1 MKIAVRFAPSP
12 TGFLH
17 IGNVRTAI
25 VNWLYAARHGGSFM
39 FRLDDTDEER
49 STQEYADAIAQD
61 LTWLGLTWDRYARES
76 DRYARYGEVAE
87 KLKAAGRLY
96 PCYETPEELGLKRK
110 SLLARHLPPIY
121 DRSALRLSDE
131 DRARLEAEGRRPHW
145 RFKLLHADI
154 VWDDLVQGHK
164 HFKGAD
170 LSDPVLIR
178 EDGRPLYTLTSVVDD
193 VDFAISHIVR
203 GEDHVTNTAV
213 QVQLFQAVIGLEG
226 QGEVPTFAHLPLIA
240 GSEGEGLSKRLGSL
254 SVRSLREEEGVEALA
269 LTSYLARLG
278 TADAIAAAGSLA
290 ELAEGFDFAKFGRGT
305 PKFDP
310 DELMRLNAQVLHQA
324 SFAAVADRLAAL
336 GLDGVDE
343 AFWLAV
349 RPNLSKLADAK
360 EWWAV
365 THAPVAPLVEDAAFL
380 ATAAGL
386 LPDGVWDETTWGVW
400 TKAVSA
406 ATGAKG
412 KALFLP
418 LRRALTARDH
428 GPELK
433 TLLPLIGRERA
444 LARLAGRVA

>member
-1 MKIAVRFAPSP
+1 MNVAVRFAPSP
-12 TGFLH
+12 TGHLH
-17 IGNVRTAI
+17 IGNIRTAI
-25 VNWLYAARHGGSFM
+25 VNWLFAARHGGSFM

-49 STQEYADAIAQD
+49 STTAFADAIAED
-61 LTWLGLTWDRYARES
+61 LTWLGLAWDRHARES
-76 DRYARYGEVAE
+76 DRYARYGEAADA
-87 KLKAAGRLY
+87 LKQAGRLY

-110 SLLARHLPPIY
+110 AMLAQHRPPIY
-121 DRSALRLSDE
+121 DRSALRLTDP

-145 RFKLLHADI
+145 RFKLNHDDV

-164 HFKGAD
+164 HFRGAD

-193 VDFAISHIVR
+193 LDFAITHIVR

-213 QVQLFQAVIGLEG
+213 QVQLFQALIGVAG
-226 QGEVPTFAHLPLIA
+226 AGAVPIFAHLPLIA

-254 SVRSLREEEGVEALA
+254 SVRSLRNDEGVEPLA
-269 LTSYLARLG
+269 LNAYLARLG
-278 TADAIAAAGSLA
+278 TSDAIAAASSLS
-290 ELAEGFDFAKFGRGT
+290 ELADAFDFAKFGRGT
-305 PKFDP
+305 PKFDA
-310 DELMRLNAQVLHQA
+310 DELMRLNAQVLHA
-324 SFAAVADRLAAL
+324 APFEAVAARLAAL
-336 GLDGVDE
+336 GMHGVDE

-349 RPNLSKLADAK
+349 RPNLSRLTEAL

-365 THAPVAPLVEDAAFL
+365 THAAVTPLVDDSAFL

-386 LPDGVWDETTWGVW
+386 LPDGVWDDTTWGVW

-418 LRRALTARDH
+418 LRRALTAHDH

-444 LARLAGRVA
+444 LARLSGCTA

>member
-1 MKIAVRFAPSP
+1 MTVAVRFAPSP
-12 TGFLH
+12 TGHLH
-17 IGNVRTAI
+17 IGNIRTAI
-25 VNWLYAARHGGSFM
+25 VNWLFAARHGGSFM

-49 STQEYADAIAQD
+49 STKAFADAIGED

-76 DRYARYGEVAE
+76 DRYARYAE
-87 KLKAAGRLY
+87 AAEALKKAGRLY

-110 SLLARHLPPIY
+110 ALLAQHRPPIY
-121 DRSALRLSDE
+121 DRSALRLTDA
-131 DRARLEAEGRRPHW
+131 DLVRLESEGRRPHW
-145 RFKLLHADI
+145 RFKLNHADI

-164 HFKGAD
+164 HFRGAD

-193 VDFAISHIVR
+193 LDFAITHIVR

-213 QVQLFQAVIGLEG
+213 QVQLFEALIGIEG
-226 QGEVPTFAHLPLIA
+226 RGTVPSFAHLPLIA

-254 SVRSLREEEGVEALA
+254 SVRSLRQEEGVEPLA
-269 LTSYLARLG
+269 LIAYLARLG
-278 TADAIAAAGSLA
+278 TSDAITAAGSLA
-290 ELAEGFDFAKFGRGT
+290 ELAEGFDFGKFGRGT
-305 PKFDP
+305 PKFDS
-310 DELMRLNAQVLHQA
+310 DELMRLNTQVLHAA
-324 SFAAVADRLAAL
+324 SFADVADRLTAM
-336 GLDGVDE
+336 GMNGVEE

-349 RPNLSKLADAK
+349 RPNLTRLSDAK

-365 THAPVAPLVEDAAFL
+365 TKQAVTPLVDDEAFL
-380 ATAAGL
+380 AKAAEL
-386 LPDGVWDETTWGVW
+386 LPTGTWDDTTWGVW
-400 TKAVSA
+400 TKAVAA

-418 LRRALTARDH
+418 LRRALTAHDH

-444 LARLAGRVA
+444 LARLSGCTA

>member
-1 MKIAVRFAPSP
+1 MNVAVRFAPSP
-12 TGFLH
+12 TGHLH

-25 VNWLYAARHGGSFM
+25 MNWLFAARHGGSFM

-49 STQEYADAIAQD
+49 STQAFADAIAED
-61 LTWLGLTWDRYARES
+61 LTWLGLTWDRFARES
-76 DRYARYGEVAE
+76 DRYARYAE
-87 KLKAAGRLY
+87 AAEALKAAGRLY

-110 SLLARHLPPIY
+110 AMLAQHRPPIY
-121 DRSALRLSDE
+121 DRSALRLTDA
-131 DRARLEAEGRRPHW
+131 DRARLEGEGRRPHW
-145 RFKLLHADI
+145 RFRLEHADI
-154 VWDDLVQGHK
+154 TWDDLVQGPK
-164 HFKGAD
+164 HFRGAD

-193 VDFAISHIVR
+193 LDFAITHIVR

-213 QVQLFQAVIGLEG
+213 QVQLFQALIGIEG
-226 QGEVPTFAHLPLIA
+226 KGAVPTFAHLPLVA

-254 SVRSLREEEGVEALA
+254 SVRSLRQDEGVEPLA
-269 LTSYLARLG
+269 LTAYLSRLG
-278 TADAIAAAGSLA
+278 TSDAIAAAGSLS

-305 PKFDP
+305 PKFDS
-310 DELMRLNAQVLHQA
+310 DELMRLNAQVLHA
-324 SFAAVADRLAAL
+324 APFAAVADRLAAM
-336 GLDGVDE
+336 GMVGVDE

-349 RPNLSKLADAK
+349 RPNLSRLSDAR

-365 THAPVAPLVEDAAFL
+365 TKEAVTPLVDDAAFL
-380 ATAAGL
+380 ARAAEL
-386 LPDGVWDETTWGVW
+386 LPDGTWDDTTWGVW

-418 LRRALTARDH
+418 LRRALTAHDH

-444 LARLAGRVA
+444 LARLSGCTA

>member
-1 MKIAVRFAPSP
+1 MNIAVRFAPSP
-12 TGFLH
+12 TGHLH
-17 IGNVRTAI
+17 IGNIRTAI
-25 VNWLYAARHGGSFM
+25 VNWLFAARHGGSFM

-49 STQEYADAIAQD
+49 STQAFADAIAED

-76 DRYARYGEVAE
+76 DRYARYGEAAE
-87 KLKAAGRLY
+87 ALKATGRLY

-110 SLLARHLPPIY
+110 AMLAQHRPPIY
-121 DRSALRLSDE
+121 DRSSLRLTDA
-131 DRARLEAEGRRPHW
+131 DRARLEGEGRRPHW
-145 RFKLLHADI
+145 RFKLNHADI

-193 VDFAISHIVR
+193 LDYDITHIVR

-213 QVQLFQAVIGLEG
+213 QVQLFEAVIGMEG
-226 QGEVPTFAHLPLIA
+226 RGAVPIFAHLPLIA

-254 SVRSLREEEGVEALA
+254 SVRSLRTEEGVEPMALCA
-269 LTSYLARLG
+269 YLARLG
-278 TADAIAAAGSLA
+278 TADAIAAAGSLQ
-290 ELAEGFDFAKFGRGT
+290 ELAAGFDFGKFGRGT
-305 PKFDP
+305 PKFDA

-324 SFAAVADRLAAL
+324 PFSAVADRLIAM
-336 GLDGVDE
+336 GLAGVDE
-343 AFWLAV
+343 AFWMAV
-349 RPNLSKLADAK
+349 RPNLGRLSDAK

-365 THAPVAPLVEDAAFL
+365 TQAAVTPLVDDADFL
-380 ATAAGL
+380 ARAAAL
-386 LPDGVWDETTWGVW
+386 LPDDAWDETTWVLW
-400 TKAVSA
+400 TKAVGA

-418 LRRALTARDH
+418 LRRALTAHDH

-433 TLLPLIGRERA
+433 TLLPLIGRDRA
-444 LARLAGRVA
+444 LARLSGCTA